1 MNATDAVLADLSA
14 LTETLRATEGVV
26 EGSEISDTLLRGRT
40 TRMVKQDVA
49 AVGMSEAERKRLG
62 EQVRR
67 EERVA
72 KTSLKQRSA
81 RLKADMEQQ
90 LAARFRQDD
99 ERWRAI
105 TTEAKKMVED
115 SDAKMAAICREMG
128 VREEFRPSLSL
139 GWYGRG
145 ENASK
150 ERRAELRRVGEKLID
165 EQEAAGK
172 VAVERR
178 SVEIQRELLAGGLQS
193 EDARAFLMSMPT
205 AEQLLPPLSL
215 AELDEVVPVKKLHEG
230 YGY

>member
-1 MNATDAVLADLSA
+1 MNK
-14 LTETLRATEGVV
+14 E
-26 EGSEISDTLLRGRT
+26 
-40 TRMVKQDVA
+40 DVA
-49 AVGMSEAERKRLG
+49 QVGMSEGERKRLA

-90 LAARFRQDD
+90 LAARFQEDD
-99 ERWRAI
+99 ARWRAI
-105 TTEAKKMVED
+105 TAEAKKAVED
-115 SDAKMAAICREMG
+115 CDAKIATICREMG
-128 VREEFRPSLSL
+128 VREEFRPGLSL

-150 ERRAELRRVGEKLID
+150 DRRAELRRVGEKLID

-215 AELDEVVPVKKLHEG
+215 AELDEVVPVRKLPEG